1 MKAKHGWIGLVVYVV
16 IVDGWLIWHGHQTMS
31 SAFAEAVRHPRRRWK
46 VIAAWAYLTL
56 HLFGRTAWLERH
68 LTWRRA

>member
-1 MKAKHGWIGLVVYVV
+1 MKAKHGWLGLVVYVV
-16 IVDGWLIWHGHQTMS
+16 IADGYLIAKGRQTLS

-46 VIAAWAYLTL
+46 VIVAWVYLTL

-68 LTWRRA
+68 LRWHR